1 MADYYHELKSKNDIV
16 AVAFGLG
23 YNGSQSGSCY
33 QGDCPRHASAKGRC
47 LIIWPGIQGFKCYH
61 CMEKGDV
68 IDLVMLYKNC
78 DHRSAVNHLADR
90 VGMAKWG
97 DESITPEE
105 LVQREAD
112 HQEKHLVEKML
123 TEATGWYHQQLTN
136 FPQIVSHLE
145 NHYGFSREIIE
156 ELQIGFAPPGTSYPD
171 ITSDL
176 ANHLENKPEFQGKVA
191 LSGLFTFKSSQGPFW
206 DFFKG
211 RITFP
216 YWKQGKVV
224 YMAARATDITP
235 VDQYECYTEKD
246 GAVKKDSQG
255 NPAYIKY
262 KKLRTYNPDDD
273 KRKHISRF
281 IQNDS
286 FMGEDSIRGA
296 KEVIITEGAPDLIS
310 ALDKGFAAIS
320 PVTTRF
326 REKDLEKLERLT
338 VGAEALYIIN
348 DNEDNR
354 AGFKGALE
362 TGKYLAKAKKN
373 VFLVELPRPDDKS
386 KIDLNEYLVDHSADD
401 LRALMQEAK
410 SVLDLLIGE
419 LPKDFSKTLPAIK
432 SDIAPILAE
441 LEGGMLEH
449 YTAQLI
455 KRTKTTNKAIVAE
468 IDAARDKKISKQR
481 KSPEEDIDPEIQAM
495 AEVIAQDPLL
505 LKRRID
511 VINAAGVVG
520 ERNVMTMYFCAL
532 DSRLL
537 PDDRK
542 SPNVLAV
549 KNSGHWGGGKSY
561 TLMNCLEIYPES
573 GYHLITNGSA
583 KSLYYLP
590 EGLSHRALVV
600 TEGFQFQSNNAP
612 DSEFVYVTRSLLS
625 EGHVCYQTVE
635 KDDDGKMV
643 TVEKRLDGPTS
654 FITTTIL
661 ETLEPQFEDR
671 LFTIHPDESVDQT
684 KQIITMTANRK
695 AGFVPQLDEKTVKAW
710 KAFHDSLKPVEVVV
724 PFAPDIAQSI
734 TGGGPIPIATRRAF
748 NRVMAVIQ
756 TTACTYQYQR
766 KKDEQGRVIAE
777 VIDYY
782 LALQI
787 VREAFRENLGQQ
799 SRETEERLKYVQENG
814 PVQYRTLK
822 EAWGIT
828 TQGVSLWVTPRVRE
842 GSITWCK
849 EDGDEFTDD
858 RELARAKRRGTAHI
872 KISDEYAATDT
883 IGLPS
888 PYELTGDA
896 DWDEGSELLNT
907 YNLKLDVRQVS
918 SGIKAV
924 SSAPLNT
931 SETSDSIDIIG
942 NFDDE
947 TESIKV
953 SSPNPEDESQKS
965 KNEEPTSG
973 QTTTKL
979 LKPYICRSGCKHY
992 DRVED
997 VNDNNKVKEY
1007 CWREGTGYL
1016 ITEKTTCDH
1025 FESKTPALPDG
1036 VQAFDVG

>member
-1 MADYYHELKSKNDIV
+1 MADYYHELKSKNDIA

-33 QGDCPRHASAKGRC
+33 QGDCPRHGSGKGRC
-47 LIIWPGIQGFKCYH
+47 LVIWPGIQGFKCYH
-61 CMEKGDV
+61 CGEKGDV
-68 IDLVMLYKNC
+68 IDLVMLYRNC
-78 DHRSAVNHLADR
+78 DHRSAVNYLADR
-90 VGMAKWG
+90 VGMAKCG

-105 LVQREAD
+105 LAQREAD
-112 HQEKHLVEKML
+112 RKEKTLVEDML
-123 TEATGWYHQQLTN
+123 TEAAGWYHQKLEK
-136 FPQIVSHLE
+136 FPQIVGHLE
-145 NHYGFSREIIE
+145 NHYGFSREIIQ
-156 ELQIGFAPPGTSYPD
+156 ELQIGFAPPGTSHPD
-171 ITSDL
+171 ITSDW
-176 ANHLENKPEFQGKVA
+176 AHYLESKPAFQGKLA
-191 LSGLFTFKSSQGPFW
+191 LSGLFTFASPQGPFW

-246 GAVKKDSQG
+246 GAVKTDSQG
-255 NPAYIKY
+255 NPEYIKY
-262 KKLRTYNPDDD
+262 KKLRTHDPEHD
-273 KRKHISRF
+273 KRQHISRF

-326 REKDLEKLERLT
+326 RENDLEKLERLT

-354 AGFKGALE
+354 AGLKGALE
-362 TGKYLAKAKKN
+362 TGKYLTKAGRN
-373 VFLVELPRPDDKS
+373 VFLVELPRPDGKS
-386 KIDLNEYLVDHSADD
+386 KIDLNEYLVDHSAEE
-401 LRALMQEAK
+401 LRELMQEAK

-419 LPKDFSKTLPAIK
+419 LPEDFTKALPAIK

-449 YTAQLI
+449 YTSQLR
-455 KRTKTTNKAIVAE
+455 KRVNTTNKAIVTE
-468 IDAARDKKISKQR
+468 IDLAREEKSSKLG
-481 KSPEEDIDPEIQAM
+481 KSPEEALDPEIQAM
-495 AEVIAQDPLL
+495 AQAIAQDPLL
-505 LKRRID
+505 LKKRID

-520 ERNVMTMYFCAL
+520 ERKVMTMYFAAL

-635 KDDDGKMV
+635 KDDDGKLV

-661 ETLEPQFEDR
+661 EALEPQFEDR

-710 KAFHDSLKPVEVVV
+710 KEFHGSLQPVEVVI

-734 TGGGPIPIATRRAF
+734 TGGGSIPIATRRAF
-748 NRVMAVIQ
+748 NRVVVVIQ
-756 TTACTYQYQR
+756 TIACTYQYQR
-766 KKDEQGRVIAE
+766 DKDEQGRVIAE
-777 VIDYY
+777 IIDYY

-787 VREAFRENLGQQ
+787 VREAFRENLGKQ
-799 SRETEERLKYVQENG
+799 SKETEERLKYVQENG
-814 PVQYRTLK
+814 PVQYKTLK
-822 EAWGIT
+822 EEWGIT
-828 TQGVSLWVTPRVRE
+828 TQGVSLWVAPRVKE
-842 GSITWCK
+842 GSITWCN
-849 EDGDEFTDD
+849 EDRNEFADD
-858 RELARAKRRGTAHI
+858 KELAKAKRRGTAFI
-872 KISDEYAATDT
+872 KISDDYAATDT

-888 PYELTGDA
+888 PYELTGDPK
-896 DWDEGSELLNT
+896 WDEGGELLKT
-907 YNLKLDVRQVS
+907 YDLRLDAREVS
-918 SGIKAV
+918 SIKAV
-924 SSAPLNT
+924 SSAPLDT
-931 SETSDSIDIIG
+931 SETGNIVNIIDY
-942 NFDDE
+942 FDDE
-947 TESIKV
+947 TEGIKV
-953 SSPNPEDESQKS
+953 SSQNREDESPKS
-965 KNEEPTSG
+965 KDEEPASG
-973 QTTTKL
+973 QTTTQL

-992 DRVED
+992 DRVKD
-997 VNDNNKVKEY
+997 VNDNDKVKDY

-1016 ITEKTTCDH
+1016 ITEKATCEH
-1025 FESKTPALPDG
+1025 FESKTPPLPDG
-1036 VQAFDVG
+1036 VLGF